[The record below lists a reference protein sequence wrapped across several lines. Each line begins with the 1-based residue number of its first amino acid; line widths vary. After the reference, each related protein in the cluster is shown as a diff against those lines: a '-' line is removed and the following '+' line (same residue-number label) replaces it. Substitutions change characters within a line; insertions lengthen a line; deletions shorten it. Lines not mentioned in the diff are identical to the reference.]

1 MRSSASTLPARRCH
15 LAFKATDHHRDG
27 CAAQSSAAVDF
38 SSARS
43 FARCPSEPPEARS
56 RSYLWYALRIHALA
70 KGYSGI
76 RSEIREQMISAFN
89 ADCIPIV
96 PCKGTVG
103 ASGDLA
109 PLAHIA
115 LGLSLWMGIERIVR
129 LVVSH
134 VDNLWIIC
142 G

>member
-1 MRSSASTLPARRCH
+1 MRSSALTLPARRCH

-27 CAAQSSAAVDF
+27 RAAQSSAAVDF

-43 FARCPSEPPEARS
+43 FARCPSEPPEPLVYVVCTSYS
-56 RSYLWYALRIHALA
+56 RPS

-76 RSEIREQMISAFN
+76 RSEILEQMISAFN

-115 LGLSLWMGIERIVR
+115 LGLSLWMGIERMVR